1 MSLRFFRKFRVYSRN
16 SAYDNGRLVA
26 IQTKAPSIYHQIFIT
41 RFVLTSYR
49 NNPSSKHFAHRD
61 TSSLSNGEGLLPST
75 ETTNEKF
82 CLTYRYFDFSAIC
95 LTGCTLSTTKE
106 GTNLEKTGNKS
117 LIAHR
122 FRFGGEWRNNELKS
136 ELCKR
141 SDWRSTKLIFLD
153 CRIN

>member
-1 MSLRFFRKFRVYSRN
+1 MSLRFFRKFRVFLARN

-49 NNPSSKHFAHRD
+49 NNPFSKHFAHCD
-61 TSSLSNGEGLLPST
+61 TSSLSNSEGLLPST

-106 GTNLEKTGNKS
+106 GTNKKSFRVKWIMEWILDGSNNKETWKKFEQE
-117 LIAHR
+117 R
-122 FRFGGEWRNNELKS
+122 E
-136 ELCKR
+136 
-141 SDWRSTKLIFLD
+141 
-153 CRIN
+153 RIHYSC